1 MPGRHDPTL
10 RQRRLGAELRRMRE
24 QAGFGGSQL
33 ARVLGVSPAQVTQ
46 MENAKSSVSADR
58 LRTVAAA
65 CLCTNQPLVDAL
77 AAMASERGS
86 RWWDEYRGALGTP
99 FLDVA
104 EIEGHAQK
112 ISTYTI
118 TFIPGLLQT
127 AGYAASVFDRAIPP
141 LPRQAVDTRI
151 AFRLQRQQTIRSGA
165 VPYTAFIHEAALRMQ
180 FSGPKVLIEQLGAL
194 VEDSGSPGISIR
206 VVRFDVESLP
216 GPSENLTF
224 TEGPVH
230 ELDTIQIDVSHGH
243 LILDSP
249 AQLTSYREIFARI
262 DSVALPEDESR
273 DLIQSVKK
281 EIESKYG

>member
-33 ARVLGVSPAQVTQ
+33 ARVLGVTPAQVTQ

-58 LRTVAAA
+58 LRTIAAV
-65 CLCTNQPLVDAL
+65 CMCTNQPLIDAL

-86 RWWDEYRGALGTP
+86 GWWEEYRGSLGTP

-118 TFIPGLLQT
+118 TFVPGLLQT
-127 AGYAASVFDRAIPP
+127 VGYATSVFARAIPP
-141 LPRQAVDTRI
+141 LPHQAVDTRI
-151 AFRLQRQQTIRSGA
+151 AFRLQRQQIVRSGA
-165 VPYTAFIHEAALRMQ
+165 VPYAAFIHESALRMQ
-180 FSGPKVLIEQLGAL
+180 FSGPLILTEQLGAL
-194 VEDSGSPGISIR
+194 VKDSDNPGISIR
-206 VVRFDVESLP
+206 VVPFDIESLP

-224 TEGPVH
+224 TEGPVP
-230 ELDTIQIDVSHGH
+230 ELDTVQIDVSHGH
-243 LILDSP
+243 LLLDAP
-249 AQLTSYREIFARI
+249 AQLASYRELFSRL

-273 DLIQSVKK
+273 DLIQSIKK
-281 EIESKYG
+281 EIESNG

>member
-10 RQRRLGAELRRMRE
+10 RQRRIGAELRRMRE
-24 QAGFGGSQL
+24 QAGFGGSHL

-46 MENAKSSVSADR
+46 MENGKSSVSADR

-65 CLCTNQPLVDAL
+65 CMCANGPLVEAL
-77 AAMASERGS
+77 AAMASERGV
-86 RWWDEYRGALGTP
+86 RWWDEHRGSLGTP

-104 EIEGHAQK
+104 EIEGHAEK

-127 AGYAASVFDRAIPP
+127 ADYAASVFDRAIPP

-151 AFRLQRQQTIRSGA
+151 AFRLQRQQIVRSGA

-194 VEDSGSPGISIR
+194 VQDSHHPRISIR
-206 VVRFDVESLP
+206 VVRFDVKSLP

-224 TEGPVH
+224 AEGPVQ

-249 AQLTSYREIFARI
+249 AQLASYREILARI

-273 DLIQSVKK
+273 DLIQSVQK
-281 EIESKYG
+281 EIESKHG